1 MDFEQHNDC
10 RLFLSIQLSCNVRI
24 SYDYLVKMI
33 ECFVKDFRI
42 FDCSTL
48 RHLHRAKRW
57 MEICSGNVI
66 SENVCM

>member
-1 MDFEQHNDC
+1 MDFEQHNGG
-10 RLFLSIQLSCNVRI
+10 RLFLSIQLSFNVRI

-48 RHLHRAKRW
+48 RHLPRAKR
-57 MEICSGNVI
+57 
-66 SENVCM
+66 